1 MMELNRDILQAKS
14 FINNEWIGH
23 STTNILSVKNK
34 YDQNI
39 IATIPY
45 ADASEVQ
52 FAISNSVQAFQSWS
66 TLSAMERR
74 EYILKLRDG
83 LLAEKEKFI
92 NLIVSEAGKPLDYAR
107 AEIERSAL
115 VLLFSAEEAIRL
127 TGETVPMDYGVGKG
141 RTAFTKRFPI
151 GPVLAI
157 SPFNFPLNLALHKV
171 APALAAGNT
180 VILKPSPYTPLT
192 ALALASLAKR
202 VGLPAGVLNVVVC
215 KNEEAELMLKDDR
228 LKMLSFTGSADVGW
242 MLKEKAGKKKVV
254 LELGG
259 NAAVIVDRTS
269 NLDEA
274 ARAIATGAFLYSGQ
288 VCISVQR
295 IFVDKEVFDEF
306 VEKLK
311 SATQELPVGNPAT
324 EGVVVGPLIDRA
336 HLERIL
342 SWIDKARAQGAQ
354 VLMGAQ
360 VIDPDRNMLAPTL
373 ITNTKEEMEIVSQEV
388 FGPVAIVE
396 RVEYFDEVIRVINRS
411 RYGLQAGLFTNN
423 LSQMKYAHDHLQVG
437 ALIVNGVPG
446 FRVDSMPYG
455 GVKDSGLGRE
465 GVRYT
470 MEEMTEPRLLI
481 Y

>member
-1 MMELNRDILQAKS
+1 MELNRDVLQAKS

-23 STTNILSVKNK
+23 STTNILVVKNK
-34 YDQNI
+34 YDQGI

-52 FAISNSVQAFQSWS
+52 FAVANSVQAFQMYSK
-66 TLSAMERR
+66 TSAAERR
-74 EYILKLRDG
+74 EWILKIREG
-83 LLAEKEKFI
+83 LILEKEKFI

-107 AEIERSAL
+107 MEIERSLMVLQISADEAL
-115 VLLFSAEEAIRL
+115 RL
-127 TGETVPMDYGVGKG
+127 TGETVPMDYGLGIGK
-141 RTAFTKRFPI
+141 TAFTKRFPI

-157 SPFNFPLNLALHKV
+157 SPFNFPLNLALHKIG
-171 APALAAGNT
+171 PALACGCS

-192 ALALASLAKR
+192 ALALASLCKR
-202 VGLPAGVLNVVVC
+202 IGLPAGVLNVVIC
-215 KNEEAELMLKDDR
+215 RNEEAELMLKDER
-228 LKMLSFTGSADVGW
+228 VKMLSFTGSAEVGW
-242 MLKEKAGKKKVV
+242 SLKAKAGKKKVV

-274 ARAIATGAFLYSGQ
+274 VKAIAMGSYLYAGQ

-295 IFVDKEVFDEF
+295 IFVDHSIFDQF
-306 VEKLK
+306 IEKFKMAVSELK
-311 SATQELPVGNPAT
+311 MGAPAA
-324 EGVVVGPLIDRA
+324 EDVSVGPIIDRT

-342 SWIDKARAQGAQ
+342 NWVNEAKNQGAQ
-354 VLMGAQ
+354 ILFGGEVVDLEHH
-360 VIDPDRNMLAPTL
+360 LFAPTL
-373 ITNTKEEMEIVSQEV
+373 ITNTQEDMKVVSEEI
-388 FGPVAIVE
+388 FGPVAIIEKVQ
-396 RVEYFDEVIRVINRS
+396 YFDEVIRVINRS
-411 RYGLQAGLFTNN
+411 HFGLQAGLFTNQ
-423 LSQMKYAHDHLQVG
+423 LSQMKYAHENLEVG
-437 ALIVNGVPG
+437 ALLINSIPG

-455 GVKDSGLGRE
+455 GVKDSGFGRE